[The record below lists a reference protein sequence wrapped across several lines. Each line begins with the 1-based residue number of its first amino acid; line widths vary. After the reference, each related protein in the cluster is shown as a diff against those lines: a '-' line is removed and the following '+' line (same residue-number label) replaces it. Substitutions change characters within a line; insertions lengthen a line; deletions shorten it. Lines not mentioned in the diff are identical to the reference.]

1 MPKKKRRNRPK
12 PNKPTAN
19 NANDD
24 SKNQITPEGESATDS
39 EGAVHDVANEAATVE
54 MGLEAKPVR
63 PAGHSANDTDEDA
76 RAAAEAQR
84 MVEESETGGRQ
95 LTGVLR
101 SVVFWLAIAWSLF
114 QLSIASWLTLD
125 SVQSRAIHLAFAI
138 TMTFLVFPSRKA
150 TSQKSQWRD
159 YVYVGFASFLV
170 VATLVFIARSYGT
183 IVSGTAG
190 NLANVVSSFGE
201 IFVTRVT
208 LPAWF
213 TAILGGLAHLLVLA
227 FTLFTIWFANLLF
240 HDVKKGKVSGNVPLY
255 DLVFAVIAGMV
266 VLYLFTDY
274 NGLQNRF
281 GIPIQRE
288 VWFGTI
294 FMVMLL
300 EATRRSLGPALAIIG
315 LVFITYALIGPEG
328 VLSFFQLPGL
338 IAHRGYDLNRIISQM
353 YVTTEGIFGIA
364 LGVSTQFVFLFVLFG
379 SMLDK
384 AGAGKYFIDVANAN
398 LGTLRGGP
406 AKAAVV
412 ASGLTGMVSGSS
424 LANVV
429 TTGTFTIPLMKRSG
443 YPAHKAGATEV
454 AVSTNGQIMP
464 PVMGAAAFIMAE
476 FVGIRYFDVVRAAF
490 VPAIVSYIALFYV
503 VHLEALKL
511 GLRGLSREELPP
523 RWDTFIRGV
532 HFLVPLLLLIY
543 GLVIARWSPGRS
555 VMFTITLLAVVMFL
569 QEPIKAYFMKKPLA
583 PAFWL
588 GFQNIYQGLEAGA
601 RNMVGIAVAVATAGI
616 VVGTV
621 NLTGLGLRLTEI
633 IGTLSRGAAWLFI
646 TIFTPVVNLIQANP
660 EAFAN
665 ATQFAAVLVITAIA
679 SLILGLGLPTTA
691 NYIVMATL
699 TAPIIANLAGD
710 FGFVVPLIAAHLFVF
725 FFGILAD
732 DTPPVGLAAYA
743 AAAIARSDPIKTGIQ
758 GFTYDMRTAILP
770 FMFVFNTKL
779 LLIDVANVFEGTY
792 IFVTALVGMFAFAA
806 GTQGFALR
814 PLHWGQ
820 RILLILTAFM
830 LIQPGFVTDILGF
843 LVVGG
848 TYGWQY
854 YQMRQQE
861 ILAAA

>member
-1 MPKKKRRNRPK
+1 MAKKKRRHVPK
-12 PNKPTAN
+12 KPSTN
-19 NANDD
+19 NVQASPQSD
-24 SKNQITPEGESATDS
+24 QEATSSPD
-39 EGAVHDVANEAATVE
+39 EAALEPSQTDTINAEVSNSASTE
-54 MGLEAKPVR
+54 AGL
-63 PAGHSANDTDEDA
+63 HLANATSVDDVTADA
-76 RAAAEAQR
+76 AAAAEAQR

-95 LTGVLR
+95 LRGVLHWI
-101 SVVFWLAIAWSLF
+101 VFGLAIAWSLF

-138 TMTFLVFPSRKA
+138 TLTFLVFPSRK
-150 TSQKSQWRD
+150 SKSHDAHWRD
-159 YVYVGFASFLV
+159 YVYVGFASFFV
-170 VATLVFIARSYGT
+170 VATLVFIIRTYPT
-183 IVSGTAG
+183 LVSGTAG
-190 NLANVVSSFGE
+190 NLANGVTSFAE
-201 IFVTRVT
+201 IFVQRAT
-208 LPAWF
+208 LPAWL
-213 TAILGGLAHLLVLA
+213 TAFLGLIAHILLVA
-227 FTLFTIWFANLLF
+227 FTLFVIWFANLLF
-240 HDVKKGKVSGNVPLY
+240 NNIKRGEISGNVPLY
-255 DLVFAVIAGMV
+255 DLVFAVIAGIV

-274 NGLQNRF
+274 TGLQNRF
-281 GIPIQRE
+281 GIPIERE
-288 VWFGTI
+288 VWFGVI
-294 FMVMLL
+294 FMVLLL

-315 LVFITYALIGPEG
+315 LVFLTYALIGPQG
-328 VLSFFQLPGL
+328 LLSFLRLPGL
-338 IAHRGYDLNRIISQM
+338 IAHRGYDVNRIISQM
-353 YVTTEGIFGIA
+353 YVTTEGVFGIA

-384 AGAGKYFIDVANAN
+384 AGAGKYFIDVANSN

-454 AVSTNGQIMP
+454 AVSTNGQLMP

-476 FVGIRYFDVVRAAF
+476 FVGIKYFDVVRAAF

-511 GLRGLSREELPP
+511 GLRGLSRSELPP
-523 RWDTFIRGV
+523 RFSTFIRGV

-555 VMFTITLLAVVMFL
+555 VMFTIALLALVMFF
-569 QEPIKAYFMKKPLA
+569 QEPIKALYLKKPLG
-583 PAFWL
+583 PAFWA
-588 GFQNIYQGLEAGA
+588 GFKSIYEGLEAGA

-633 IGTLSRGAAWLFI
+633 IVTLARGASFLIISA
-646 TIFTPVVNLIQANP
+646 FTPLVTLFQGNP
-660 EAFAN
+660 EVFSST
-665 ATQFAAVLVITAIA
+665 TQFAAVLVITAIA

-699 TAPIIANLAGD
+699 TAPIIFNVAGD

-770 FMFVFNTKL
+770 FMFVFNTRL
-779 LLIDVANVFEGTY
+779 LLIGVTNAFVGIY

-806 GTQGFALR
+806 GTQGFALK
-814 PLHWGQ
+814 PLNWPQ
-820 RILLILTAFM
+820 RIGLILTAFL
-830 LIQPGFVTDILGF
+830 LIQPGLVSDTLGF
-843 LVVGG
+843 LIVFGV
-848 TYGWQY
+848 YGWQY
-854 YQMRQQE
+854 YQMRQQS
-861 ILAAA
+861 LPAPA